1 MYRQK
6 EKKRKEKNRIPQYLF
21 DIRAEKIEYCF
32 EERKFEFNDP
42 PVINNSTFDL
52 SPPPIR
58 AERFETLVR
67 TRCKCNI
74 SVEQGE
80 REREREKR
88 QLNYAC
94 EKWRFMF
101 IILQRCNLCTVRL
114 KQTFKTTT
122 SGAARAKLVKQRF
135 IVRKRKNSRFSTF
148 FVSR

>member
-1 MYRQK
+1 MINYFEYENSKDNFYIGIYMYNIRLK
-6 EKKRKEKNRIPQYLF
+6 FFLLSLTIDVSNRPFTFRRIKIPWNRNFRFRRKINDRCIVRKKKRKEKNRIPQYLF

-80 REREREKR
+80 REREREKI
-88 QLNYAC
+88 A
-94 EKWRFMF
+94 
-101 IILQRCNLCTVRL
+101 
-114 KQTFKTTT
+114 
-122 SGAARAKLVKQRF
+122 
-135 IVRKRKNSRFSTF
+135 
-148 FVSR
+148 